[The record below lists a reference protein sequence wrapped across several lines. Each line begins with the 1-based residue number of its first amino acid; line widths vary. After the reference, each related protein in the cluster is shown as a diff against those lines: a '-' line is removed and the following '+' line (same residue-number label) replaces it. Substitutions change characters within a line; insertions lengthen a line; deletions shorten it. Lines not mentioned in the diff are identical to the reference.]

1 MIEKDKTYT
10 GEEVKKLFMEAQ
22 KEAVKKEMADLK
34 KAEDKAEGELDPMMT
49 LMFSMQ
55 NMSAYASLYHIL
67 FKDEKEDE

>member
-1 MIEKDKTYT
+1 MIEEKKKYT
-10 GEEVKKLFMEAQ
+10 GKEVKEMFLEAQ

-34 KAEDKAEGELDPMMT
+34 KAEDKAEGELDPMMK

-67 FKDEKEDE
+67 FKEEE